1 MNPGSPTEVACR
13 SGRQRGFTLLEVL
26 IAFVLLSLTLGVIL
40 QIFSG
45 GLRGVAAAGHYTE
58 AVIIAESKL
67 ALLGGELPLEE
78 GEQDGEEGAYSWHMR
93 IEPYQETAELSKAA
107 NSPYRLYMVTLRLQ
121 WRDGIREPEL
131 EFITYRLAGQD
142 DS

>member
-45 GLRGVAAAGHYTE
+45 GLRG
-58 AVIIAESKL
+58 
-67 ALLGGELPLEE
+67 
-78 GEQDGEEGAYSWHMR
+78 
-93 IEPYQETAELSKAA
+93 
-107 NSPYRLYMVTLRLQ
+107 
-121 WRDGIREPEL
+121 
-131 EFITYRLAGQD
+131 
-142 DS
+142 